1 MLKSGKTPLLRARQL
16 EKLLDVGEIYL
27 KLEGLNPTGHKLDR
41 IAEILI
47 KDTLAHKFKK
57 ILVDGSLN
65 FINAVIYFAELEGIE
80 VIIPKFKNERWK
92 TKKFQG
98 LLLDC
103 KAEDLS
109 QKYKVYVALAAKHG
123 CYLAAEGYSN
133 THISQ
138 MILEELTHEITSKLG
153 YEIDTIFTQFCFG
166 YTVTSIY
173 NAYLKGWLKDNVQKF
188 PQLLCGTWHD
198 FDALVETYS
207 KPNAKTLADIEI
219 RDNERLVN
227 HHVFRD
233 EKLLLD
239 SYHAVTETNGEIIKV
254 SEERNKACVRLL
266 RKHEQIKVSP
276 QDAYAFAAFYEQVK
290 NGKLKKGKHVII
302 LNEGVSSVKIEEIKP
317 SEAFTK
323 EQLVTFT
330 QGWLAKYSDSTM
342 ETADAISNATEKG
355 FILLAS
361 RNGVHEG
368 ICIVVSTG
376 FKDFIPSYHLA
387 YIGTDKAS
395 GGRGVGTEL
404 IKRAID
410 LTNGNLSLHV
420 DLDNKGAKKL
430 YEKMGF
436 KHCYNRMLY
445 KGE

>member
-1 MLKSGKTPLLRARQL
+1 MLKSGKTPLLRARKL
-16 EKLLDVGEIYL
+16 EKLFDVGEIYL

-47 KDTLAHKFKK
+47 KDTIAHRFKK
-57 ILVDGSLN
+57 ILADGSLN
-65 FINAVIYFAELEGIE
+65 FINALTYFAELEEIE
-80 VIIPKFKNERWK
+80 VIIPIFRNERWK
-92 TKKFQG
+92 NKKIKG

-103 KAEDLS
+103 KTMEVSDKYEAYVELAEKND
-109 QKYKVYVALAAKHG
+109 

-138 MILEELTHEITSKLG
+138 MILEELTYEITQKIG
-153 YEIDTIFTQFCFG
+153 YEIDTIFTQFCYG

-173 NAYLKGWLKDNVQKF
+173 NSYLKGWLKGSVSKF

-198 FDALVETYS
+198 FDKLYEYYS
-207 KPNAKTLADIEI
+207 KPKNKLHKGTDAPDRDIT
-219 RDNERLVN
+219 VSSS
-227 HHVFRD
+227 VFQD
-233 EKLLLD
+233 DKLLID
-239 SYHAVTETNGEIIKV
+239 SYNAVTETNGEIIKV
-254 SEERNKACVRLL
+254 SENRLKESTRLL
-266 RKHEQIKVSP
+266 RKHEQINVSQ
-276 QDAYAFAAFYEQVK
+276 QDSYAFAAFYEQVIS
-290 NGKLKKGKHVII
+290 GKLKKGKHVII
-302 LNEGVSSVKIEEIKP
+302 LNEGKSSVKIEDMKESVEFSK
-317 SEAFTK
+317 EELVEFTK
-323 EQLVTFT
+323 D
-330 QGWLAKYSDSTM
+330 WLAKYSDSTQ

-355 FILLAS
+355 FILMAS
-361 RNGVHEG
+361 RNNEYEG
-368 ICIVVSTG
+368 ICIIVNTG

-387 YIGTDKAS
+387 YIGTDKES

-410 LTNGNLSLHV
+410 LTDGNLSLHV

-445 KGE
+445 KGD